1 MPVSLLL
8 IVLVLVSNWKVTP
21 IEQSVTVDHPHLCGN
36 RSTRLPRDYLEINKV
51 LLSMEHLEV
60 LLSFTNLSSGF
71 SEQFSA
77 QEESVKQINSLLDKV
92 EEQITALRRKEP
104 RIILD
109 VSHLGAILIEK
120 RLNHLNE
127 KWNSLKTTYYDHK
140 SFFDKSVKDWRYF
153 QSNLSEFNQWLTEA
167 ETLLTHANTEDG
179 LDLEKAKQHQ
189 QKLEEEVNIHKCM
202 FSPLIQTGSNIIPK
216 LSNPTEAC
224 LLDEKMAELCDRWD
238 AVSSQVYDRKLS
250 LETKNEAIVKYR
262 KTMTETFRWVSE
274 IENALELTSS
284 SEMENS
290 VQELKDL
297 TQHMDVQRENLRW
310 LNANILSL
318 LALEDFSM
326 NEGKFISASLRT
338 LNIKWD
344 KVERDIPRALEERP
358 LDVSEPHPSTAS
370 DYPATSEITGETQSS
385 LEPELSS
392 LPDLEK
398 TATELAEWL
407 MCIERMLRSSV
418 VKVGNTEEIK
428 ETIER
433 MKITKADLEQ
443 RHSQLD
449 RIFTL
454 ARNLKSKT
462 DIKTAIIEKLNEV
475 KIQWASTE
483 FAVNSR
489 QERLQNMLMDSEHW
503 RDLNR
508 EVEELVTKYK
518 AKLLSISEEEPL
530 VKQISQN
537 KALIQNLNKQK
548 ATMKIYKNL
557 WKKLA
562 KTYRTD
568 DTRALRKNG
577 DDFNAAWANLN
588 QRARGRQIC
597 LEVDLRS
604 VQASFKIMDKLWNW
618 LTEAETSINVLANAI
633 EQEDALE
640 ECVSYKK
647 LNKQFE
653 DIQAEIDA
661 HSDIL
666 KNIDLKKQQNMIMAL
681 GNSNAAAALQHKID
695 AMNKRWS
702 DLKAKSAC
710 IRRRSSNKL

>member
-36 RSTRLPRDYLEINKV
+36 RSTPLPTDYLEINKV
-51 LLSMEHLEV
+51 LLSMAHLEV

-140 SFFDKSVKDWRYF
+140 SFFDKSVKDWRHF

-167 ETLLTHANTEDG
+167 EKLLTHANTEDG
-179 LDLEKAKQHQ
+179 LDLEKAKQYQ

-262 KTMTETFRWVSE
+262 KTMTDTFRWVSE

-310 LNANILSL
+310 LNANIPSL

-358 LDVSEPHPSTAS
+358 LDVCEPHPSTAS
-370 DYPATSEITGETQSS
+370 DHPATSEITSETQSS

-489 QERLQNMLMDSEHW
+489 QERLQNMLTDSQRW

-508 EVEELVTKYK
+508 QVQELVTEYK

-537 KALIQNLNKQK
+537 KALFQDLNKNK
-548 ATMKIYKNL
+548 ATIKIYENL
-557 WKKLA
+557 WKRLA

-653 DIQAEIDA
+653 AEINP
-661 HSDIL
+661 HSDIW
-666 KNIDLKKQQNMIMAL
+666 KNIVEKQQENMIKAL
-681 GNSNAAAALQHKID
+681 GNSNAAATLQHKINV
-695 AMNKRWS
+695 MNERWS
-702 DLKAKSAC
+702 HLKAKLPC

>member
-36 RSTRLPRDYLEINKV
+36 RSTPLPRDYLEINKV
-51 LLSMEHLEV
+51 LLSMAHLEV

-140 SFFDKSVKDWRYF
+140 SFFDKSVKDWRHF

-167 ETLLTHANTEDG
+167 EKLLTHANTEDG
-179 LDLEKAKQHQ
+179 LDLEKAKQYQ

-202 FSPLIQTGSNIIPK
+202 FSPLIQTGSTIIPK

-297 TQHMDVQRENLRW
+297 NQHMDVQRENLRW
-310 LNANILSL
+310 LNANIPSL

-358 LDVSEPHPSTAS
+358 LDVCEPHPSTAS

-392 LPDLEK
+392 LPDPEK

-489 QERLQNMLMDSEHW
+489 QERLQNMLTDS
-503 RDLNR
+503 
-508 EVEELVTKYK
+508 
-518 AKLLSISEEEPL
+518 
-530 VKQISQN
+530 
-537 KALIQNLNKQK
+537 
-548 ATMKIYKNL
+548 
-557 WKKLA
+557 
-562 KTYRTD
+562 
-568 DTRALRKNG
+568 
-577 DDFNAAWANLN
+577 
-588 QRARGRQIC
+588 QR
-597 LEVDLRS
+597 
-604 VQASFKIMDKLWNW
+604 
-618 LTEAETSINVLANAI
+618 
-633 EQEDALE
+633 
-640 ECVSYKK
+640 
-647 LNKQFE
+647 
-653 DIQAEIDA
+653 
-661 HSDIL
+661 
-666 KNIDLKKQQNMIMAL
+666 
-681 GNSNAAAALQHKID
+681 
-695 AMNKRWS
+695 
-702 DLKAKSAC
+702 
-710 IRRRSSNKL
+710 

>member
-36 RSTRLPRDYLEINKV
+36 RSTPLPRDYLEINKV
-51 LLSMEHLEV
+51 LLSMAHLEV